1 MSWKKFLKSGS
12 EDDVNRVFE
21 REKDGLLKSLLNF
34 NSEEISAFKTA
45 ESRKQLL
52 EHLKVY
58 LQLYNQ

>member
-1 MSWKKFLKSGS
+1 MKSGS

-21 REKDGLLKSLLNF
+21 REKDVMLKSLLNF

-52 EHLKVY
+52 EHLQTY